1 MAAALIAQLVSAS
14 GLSLR
19 ELADQL
25 PRFSMIKSKLPLSD
39 ESWGATAARLT
50 SAFAGMSLDEV
61 DGLRFSAEREWVH
74 VRASGTEPVVRVI
87 AESPDERRTRT
98 LIERASDAL
107 RGVHPRGKA

>member
-1 MAAALIAQLVSAS
+1 MPIAPRSWITGACRSARNTRSRSAS
-14 GLSLR
+14 
-19 ELADQL
+19 AA
-25 PRFSMIKSKLPLSD
+25 
-39 ESWGATAARLT
+39 SWGATAARLT

-87 AESPDERRTRT
+87 AESPDETRTRT